1 VADSAARSPET
12 QRLWVFDARAYAMA
26 TGWMVAALVLAQ
38 LIKKGFRIPAVGTVL
53 EALVL
58 LGYILILFSLAPL
71 RRWFSALPRP
81 HRLVLVVFFFL
92 AVTGQ
97 LTTDNRKTFP
107 FPAWTMY
114 GKQESPDRLEYYRYR
129 GVDANGHTVNV
140 DPADVLGFVNVAEIA
155 SRVRFIAR
163 DARLPEGDPS
173 REAAQK
179 RLRDLL
185 MTIARAYALK
195 HPDAPLR
202 SLEFLWYSW
211 DYHNRPAADVV
222 PEPMLKIELPEG
234 GAR

>member
-1 VADSAARSPET
+1 VADGTAESVNRE
-12 QRLWVFDARAYAMA
+12 RLWVFDAGTYARATA
-26 TGWMVAALVLAQ
+26 WILAALVLAQ
-38 LIKKGFRIPAVGTVL
+38 LIKKGLRIPAAGTIM
-53 EALVL
+53 EAAVL
-58 LGYILILFSLAPL
+58 LFYVALLFSLTPI

-81 HRLVLVVFFFL
+81 HRLVIVAFFFL

-97 LTTDNRKTFP
+97 LATDNRKTFP

-114 GKQESPDRLEYYRYR
+114 GKQESPDRLEYYRYH
-129 GVDANGHTVNV
+129 GVDANGRDVNV

-163 DARLPEGDPS
+163 DARLPEGDP
-173 REAAQK
+173 K
-179 RLRDLL
+179 RVVADKKLHDLL
-185 MTIARAYALK
+185 VTIGRAYALK

-211 DYHNRPAADVV
+211 DFHYRPAADVV
-222 PEPMLKIELPEG
+222 PEPMLEVELPEG